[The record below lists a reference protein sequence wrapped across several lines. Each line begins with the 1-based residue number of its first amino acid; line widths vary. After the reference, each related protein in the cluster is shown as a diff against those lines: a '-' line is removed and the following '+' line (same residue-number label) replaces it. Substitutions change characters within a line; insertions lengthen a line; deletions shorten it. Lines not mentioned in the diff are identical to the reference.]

1 MDAEYKHLMMG
12 MIFIKYLSDNFVSQQ
27 ERVLK
32 MVSNPK
38 SEYYLGNVPRD
49 IKEAIEDRDYYIM
62 NNCFWIPSNCRWEFL
77 EEVSNNEFLGK
88 FLDEA
93 IISIT
98 QENKVL
104 MGKFN
109 TRFEFS
115 HFEKTKLQEIFKI
128 VRNIK
133 FEIDQN
139 FNCTST
145 SLIKIYER
153 ILLEF

>member
-32 MVSNPK
+32 MVSSPK

-49 IKEAIEDRDYYIM
+49 IKEAIDDKDYYIM

-77 EEVSNNEFLGK
+77 EGVSNNEFLGK

>member
-1 MDAEYKHLMMG
+1 MDTEYKHLMMG

-32 MVSNPK
+32 MVSSPK

-49 IKEAIEDRDYYIM
+49 IKKAIEDKDYYIM
-62 NNCFWIPSNCRWEFL
+62 NNCFWVPSNCRWEFL

-115 HFEKTKLQEIFKI
+115 HLENSDLFFSVTSITPSCFEAEADCNLVSIDSPAFFKI
-128 VRNIK
+128 FVIA
-133 FEIDQN
+133 
-139 FNCTST
+139 
-145 SLIKIYER
+145 
-153 ILLEF
+153 

>member
-1 MDAEYKHLMMG
+1 MDTEYKHLMMG

-32 MVSNPK
+32 MVSSPK

-49 IKEAIEDRDYYIM
+49 IKKAIEDKDYYIM
-62 NNCFWIPSNCRWEFL
+62 NNCFWVPSNCRWEFL

-88 FLDEA
+88 FLYEA

-115 HFEKTKLQEIFKI
+115 HLEKTKLQEIFKI
-128 VRNIK
+128 VRDIK

-139 FNCTST
+139 FNCNST

>member
-1 MDAEYKHLMMG
+1 LGCNSKNAGAINKNMDAEYKHLMMG

-104 MGKFN
+104 MG
-109 TRFEFS
+109 
-115 HFEKTKLQEIFKI
+115 
-128 VRNIK
+128 
-133 FEIDQN
+133 
-139 FNCTST
+139 
-145 SLIKIYER
+145 
-153 ILLEF
+153 